1 MTRFYF
7 DSETFSE
14 VDLKV
19 VGTYAYADH
28 PSTEVIL
35 ATYAIG
41 DGPVRRWSP
50 AEGEP
55 IPADLLAALRNPS
68 LITAHNSAFDRN
80 VVPRALYRMGILTA
94 AERDRLL
101 TPAVWRCTMV
111 KALAHALPGDLDTLG
126 RVLGLREDQ
135 AKITEGKK
143 LIQRFCKPAPA
154 NHKRRRYDHTTHP
167 ELWARF
173 VRYAEMDIVA
183 MRECDRRM
191 PDWNLGPRE
200 HALWLLDQQINDR
213 GFYCDRELVDAAVR
227 TTEEEKHQMATRFAE
242 LTGGCVAKATQR
254 DQFRAF
260 LKEHHGLE
268 LENTQAETLRTVR
281 KRVPDDSDLAE
292 LLDIALATNKT
303 STSKYARIQ
312 PAIGADGRFRG
323 GLQFAGA
330 GRTRRWGGRMF
341 QPQNLPSRGLP
352 KAKLVDAYVTAVKAG
367 VHTVC
372 FDNLMWYGSAAL
384 RGVVTA
390 PPGRHIVAADLSNI
404 EGRMLAWVA
413 REEWKLEA
421 FRAYDA
427 GTGPDLYNITA
438 NMIIGVDPWNV
449 PKKVRNVFGKV
460 PDLASGYQGGVAGY
474 QTFAHAYGVRMADH
488 WDTIQQSIDPAI
500 IAKARKNL
508 AKGWAKKQI
517 ADLEISELEWLASEA
532 CKLAWRAR
540 HPATVTFWYALQ
552 EAAIKAI
559 EFPGSVHEVTCLKLS
574 CREHAGHLWLQIL
587 LPSGNRL
594 CYFHPHIIK
603 AEEYDEERDE
613 LRVRKSLAYWALS
626 SEEGGPR
633 IWQRTFTHGGKLTG
647 NVCVT
652 ADTQVLTQRGLVPIV
667 DVTRQDK
674 VWDGIE
680 WVGTNGPVF
689 NGFEETGTW
698 MGIRTTRD
706 HQILVGNSWKKAI
719 QMGASESAAALNT
732 GYASAPSVFSCQ
744 ASGTAALRVAFAI
757 AAGKLRYL
765 LVRFIADRLFAAARA
780 GRRLQRSNARDTGAS
795 RLQSYERSGETATK
809 RWSLGA
815 AIRSTKRIGTMAGA
829 VFEYAK
835 NGWRAGSRFLS
846 TGSHSLD
853 GTIAPSIWTAST
865 TTGTTSLETSGLY
878 LERSTPE
885 TGATTE
891 SCPSKGSTSLLPSFG
906 NGISQT
912 GAVQTQRPITSTTA
926 EARNGSWRST
936 TKVEK
941 VFDLTDC
948 GPRNR
953 FTVMTDHG
961 FAILHNCQTL
971 ARDVLAYNMP
981 AIEQAGYDIVMTVHD
996 EVVAEA
1002 PVSLNEDRMVELLAT
1017 NPPWATGLPLAAAGF
1032 HHDRYMKED

>member
-1 MTRFYF
+1 VTRVYF

-14 VDLKV
+14 VDLEV
-19 VGTYAYADH
+19 VGAYAYADH

-55 IPADLLAALRNPS
+55 IPADLLAVLRNPS

-227 TTEEEKHQMATRFAE
+227 TTEEEKRQMATRFAE

-352 KAKLVDAYVTAVKAG
+352 KAKLVDAYIAAVKAE

-460 PDLASGYQGGVAGY
+460 PDLACFAEDTPVLTDRGLKRIVDVQPDDRVWDGVEWVNHQGVVARSVRQVVSVAGIEVTPDHLIRTGRTWTPAGVLATCENTLSQALATASASLPWSAFGEAPAAGSVRFSPDAHAETMWRSWRRICDTVEQRVATGAQSRKPPTHESTTGVTWTSSLTTVTDGGCSTESHPVSTDAETLTTRPIPTTEGEASGSGLLGSPTGGLSSRTSSPWKAGIAQTWSWIVSTLTEVTNRTTFASSPNRPTSTTDVASSNFKLESPSLKPVFDIALAGPRNRFTILTEKGWLLVHNCGYQGGVAGF
-474 QTFAHAYGVRMADH
+474 QNFAHAYGVRMADH

-647 NVCVT
+647 NVC
-652 ADTQVLTQRGLVPIV
+652 
-667 DVTRQDK
+667 
-674 VWDGIE
+674 
-680 WVGTNGPVF
+680 
-689 NGFEETGTW
+689 
-698 MGIRTTRD
+698 
-706 HQILVGNSWKKAI
+706 
-719 QMGASESAAALNT
+719 
-732 GYASAPSVFSCQ
+732 
-744 ASGTAALRVAFAI
+744 
-757 AAGKLRYL
+757 
-765 LVRFIADRLFAAARA
+765 
-780 GRRLQRSNARDTGAS
+780 
-795 RLQSYERSGETATK
+795 
-809 RWSLGA
+809 
-815 AIRSTKRIGTMAGA
+815 
-829 VFEYAK
+829 
-835 NGWRAGSRFLS
+835 
-846 TGSHSLD
+846 
-853 GTIAPSIWTAST
+853 
-865 TTGTTSLETSGLY
+865 
-878 LERSTPE
+878 
-885 TGATTE
+885 
-891 SCPSKGSTSLLPSFG
+891 
-906 NGISQT
+906 
-912 GAVQTQRPITSTTA
+912 
-926 EARNGSWRST
+926 
-936 TKVEK
+936 
-941 VFDLTDC
+941 
-948 GPRNR
+948 
-953 FTVMTDHG
+953 
-961 FAILHNCQTL
+961 QTL

-1017 NPPWATGLPLAAAGF
+1017 DPPWATGLPLAAAGF